1 MRSRLTPCLAAL
13 FAGFIACSTAYADEV
28 AAMTIKMTMTS
39 HDKDAIHAVSLQLA
53 AQGQP
58 VALAIATTDTTF
70 AAAQNVNAG
79 TTYSVSTT
87 RTGALSN
94 AQVDVLQAQ
103 CRNYASR
110 PGMRCTI
117 ETTYGAL

>member
-1 MRSRLTPCLAAL
+1 
-13 FAGFIACSTAYADEV
+13 
-28 AAMTIKMTMTS
+28 MTMTS
-39 HDKDAIHAVSLQLA
+39 HDKDAVHAVSLQLA

-87 RTGALSN
+87 RTGALSK